1 MTCAVCGGSLPS
13 DARFCPTCGTPVVVA
28 PRERRLVTAI
38 FCDVVGSTSLA
49 ERFDAEVLSLV
60 MTEYRELARKAIEH
74 HGGSVATFQGDGV
87 VGLFGLPA
95 THEDDAIRAARAG
108 LDLIASLGGAREAAA
123 HGIGLQARVGIESG
137 EVLGDL
143 ALASSGALS
152 ADVLN
157 TAARLQAEAEP
168 GTVIV
173 GEVAVRLLRDQA
185 ELRPLPPMI
194 LKGKAE
200 PIAAAI
206 VASIDTTSRSRSL
219 TPFVGRARQ
228 IEALTRAFEEAVVET
243 SPVLV
248 TILGEPG
255 IGKSR
260 ILDAFV
266 EDLPGATVL
275 RTSVPTTGEASS
287 MAPVA
292 ELVAAAGG
300 GGEPSAAADRL
311 TSLLV
316 DRPDA
321 VALGASLRSILG
333 FGDESAAEP
342 AWALRRL
349 LETLAA
355 RMPVIVVV
363 DDLHWASPALL
374 DLLEDVAR
382 WTRGPILFV
391 CAARPDLFDV
401 RPTWGGGWAR
411 ALAITV
417 SPLVEQEA
425 RKLAEWL
432 LPVSEGDADRLVK
445 TAEGNPLFLEHLA
458 VEARERGAA
467 WDPSA
472 APTTIRAVLEAR
484 LDRSSPEVARV
495 LSVASV
501 QGSRFS
507 LNVVRALAPGIDIE
521 EALRDSERAHLA
533 KEISPDVGAFAHA
546 LVRETAYGRLPKAI
560 RADLHAEIAGLL
572 GHDDELAGTH
582 LERAAALR
590 AELGHPDAGLEERA
604 GERLART
611 GAGAFARLDLSM
623 SSALLERA
631 AKLLPHGSLTRLEML
646 PDLAVALM
654 ESGRSQDARALLAR
668 AVEEAEGAGSRR
680 DALRVRLQQLALYVY
695 IPVPEDETRRG
706 IVEGHA
712 ILDELGGLGDDVGL
726 AQGWIVVDYLHY
738 LVGEMASA
746 EDACERSV
754 SHAERAGRLREQVQ
768 AGGDQATS
776 LMTGPRSVA
785 DLRERAARMRES
797 ANPIVAAGG
806 AAAQAVAAALA
817 GDASGHRAAES
828 HWRHA
833 VEVGGLEWPG
843 ADHAVTGLP
852 LAQLEMGNPEA
863 AEALAREG
871 LDTME
876 RLGDVWI
883 MNDQG
888 WILPLA
894 VARQGRSDEAALLA
908 DAMEERY
915 SPMGV
920 HGRIFRNV
928 ALSQARSSRGNRSE
942 ALALATEAATLART
956 TDSNLYR
963 TISFEHLADMQR
975 DADPAAAI
983 RSLEEAATIHAAS
996 GNAVGS
1002 DRVVRA
1008 LESLR

>member
-1 MTCAVCGGSLPS
+1 MTCTVCGGSLPG
-13 DARFCPTCGTPVVVA
+13 DARFCPTCGTPVAVA
-28 PRERRLVTAI
+28 PLERRLVTAI

-49 ERFDAEVLSLV
+49 ERLDAEVLSLV
-60 MTEYRELARKAIEH
+60 MTEYRELAREAIEH

-95 THEDDAIRAARAG
+95 THEDDAVRAARAG
-108 LDLIASLGGAREAAA
+108 LDLIASLGGAREATA
-123 HGIGLQARVGIESG
+123 HEIVLQARVGIESG

-173 GEVAVRLLRDQA
+173 GEVAVQLIRDQA

-200 PIAAAI
+200 PMAAAI
-206 VASIDTTSRSRSL
+206 VASINTAGRSRSA

-228 IEALTRAFEEAVVET
+228 IEALKRAFEEAVVET

-260 ILDAFV
+260 LLDAFV
-266 EDLPGATVL
+266 RDLPGATVL

-292 ELVAAAGG
+292 ELVVAAGG
-300 GGEPSAAADRL
+300 GGEPSAAGDRL
-311 TSLLV
+311 TSLLA

-321 VALGASLRSILG
+321 VALGASLRSLLG
-333 FGDESAAEP
+333 LGDESAAEP

-349 LETLAA
+349 LETLAT
-355 RMPVIVVV
+355 RTPVVVAV
-363 DDLHWASPALL
+363 DDLHWASATML

-391 CAARPDLFDV
+391 CAARLDLFDV
-401 RPTWGGGWAR
+401 RPTWGGGWPR

-417 SPLVEQEA
+417 SPLAEEEA
-425 RKLAEWL
+425 RMLAESL
-432 LPVSEGDADRLVK
+432 LPVNDVDAGRLLT

-458 VEARERGAA
+458 VEARERGSA

-472 APTTIRAVLEAR
+472 APTTIRALLEAR
-484 LDRSSPEVARV
+484 LDRSSPDVARL

-507 LNVVRALAPGIDIE
+507 LNVVRTLAPEIDVE
-521 EALRDSERAHLA
+521 AALRESERAHLA
-533 KEISPDVGAFAHA
+533 REIAPDVGAFAHA
-546 LVRETAYGRLPKAI
+546 LVRETAYRRLPKAT
-560 RADLHAEIAGLL
+560 RADLHAEIAELL
-572 GHDDELAGTH
+572 LHDDELAGTH

-590 AELGHPDAGLEERA
+590 AELGHPDADLEERA

-611 GAGAFARLDLSM
+611 GAGAFARLDLST
-623 SSALLERA
+623 SSDLLERA
-631 AKLLPHGSLTRLEML
+631 AKLLPHGSLTRLDML

-654 ESGRSQDARALLAR
+654 ESGRAEDARALLAR
-668 AVEEAEGAGSRR
+668 AVEEAEAAGSRR

-695 IPVPEDETRRG
+695 VPLSEEEIRQG
-706 IVEGHA
+706 IVESHA
-712 ILDELGGLGDDVGL
+712 ILDELSGLGDDIGL

-738 LVGEMASA
+738 LVGEMARA

-754 SHAERAGRLREQVQ
+754 AHAERAGRLREQVQ

-776 LMTGPRSVA
+776 LMTGPRSVTE
-785 DLRERAARMRES
+785 LRARAERMRES

-806 AAAQAVAAALA
+806 TAAVAFAAALA
-817 GDASGHRAAES
+817 GDAPGYRKLEAQ
-828 HWRHA
+828 WRLE
-833 VEVGGLEWPG
+833 VDVGGLEWPG
-843 ADHAVTGLP
+843 ADHAVTLP
-852 LAQLEMGNPEA
+852 LAQLEMGDPEA

-883 MNDQG
+883 MSDQG
-888 WILPLA
+888 WILPFA
-894 VARQGRSDEAALLA
+894 IARQGRSDEAAVLT
-908 DAMEERY
+908 DAMNERY
-915 SPMGV
+915 SPIGV
-920 HGRIFRNV
+920 QGRIFRNV
-928 ALSQARSSRGNRSE
+928 VLSQARSARGNRSE
-942 ALALATEAATLART
+942 ALALATEAAALART
-956 TDSNLYR
+956 MESNLYR

-983 RSLEEAATIHAAS
+983 RSLEEAAGIHAAS

-1002 DRVVRA
+1002 ARVARA
-1008 LESLR
+1008 LDSLR